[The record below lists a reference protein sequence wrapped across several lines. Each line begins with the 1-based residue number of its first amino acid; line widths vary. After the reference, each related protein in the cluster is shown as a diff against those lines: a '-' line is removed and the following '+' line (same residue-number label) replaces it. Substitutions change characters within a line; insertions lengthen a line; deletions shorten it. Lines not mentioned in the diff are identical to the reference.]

1 MKKAQKKRNQIV
13 FTIIGAFIV
22 MFVEY
27 IDKTLWRM
35 TVHFG
40 CFWQLQLFA
49 KHLQTSGLKY
59 LVTFRDVSHV
69 KDVSTYVAVYI
80 IM

>member
-27 IDKTLWRM
+27 IDKTL
-35 TVHFG
+35 
-40 CFWQLQLFA
+40 
-49 KHLQTSGLKY
+49 
-59 LVTFRDVSHV
+59 
-69 KDVSTYVAVYI
+69 
-80 IM
+80 